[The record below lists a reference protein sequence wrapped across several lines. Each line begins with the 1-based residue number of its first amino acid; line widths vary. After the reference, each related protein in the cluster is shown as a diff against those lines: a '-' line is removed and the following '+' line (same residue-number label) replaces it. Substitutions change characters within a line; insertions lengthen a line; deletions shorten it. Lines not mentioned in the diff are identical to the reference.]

1 MSRRRVVLWA
11 LVAVA
16 YLATAAPNAQAWSN
30 GGYSADQYD
39 PDYGTHDW
47 IADRAL
53 ELQTQDVTFLEST
66 YHTRFLLGTE
76 APDNPDYIGD
86 TTNHH
91 VYFYSTGDLQ
101 DDVCAVRASTV
112 YNTALGYMAD
122 GDFEEAAYDIGVL
135 AHYVADPG
143 VFGHTMGAYTDWGAE
158 VHHSDYEDEFES
170 MLGSLAEPTGVVL
183 EDLDA
188 YNATLGLG
196 ETITFGDGAIQP
208 NVWMDTNYDW
218 SDDTFA
224 ASAIESLH
232 ASVGAV
238 AAVINHFMIE
248 AAASASVPTPEAPEP
263 PTSFTAA
270 VDGTHV
276 VLTWA
281 APLSNGGA
289 DITRYLIFRG
299 TDPGT
304 PSQLADVPANART
317 WTDES
322 VERGTTYY
330 YWLVAENSVG
340 RSDMTSL
347 ASARVP
353 ESIDT
358 VMLYIVASA
367 VSAALAS
374 GGTLY
379 WRKRKRGKQLR

>member
-1 MSRRRVVLWA
+1 MSGRRVVFWA

-16 YLATAAPNAQAWSN
+16 YLATAAPSAQAWSN

-86 TTNHH
+86 STNHH

-101 DDVCAVRASTV
+101 DDVCAERASTV
-112 YNTALGYMAD
+112 YHTALGYMAD

-170 MLGSLAEPTGVVL
+170 MLGSLAEPSGIVL

-188 YNATLGLG
+188 YDATLGLG
-196 ETITFGDGAIQP
+196 ETVTFGDGAIRP

-263 PTSFTAA
+263 PTGFTAA
-270 VDGTHV
+270 VDGAHI

-281 APLSNGGA
+281 APLSDGGA
-289 DITRYLIFRG
+289 NITGYVIFRG

-304 PSQLADVPANART
+304 PSQLADVPADART

-322 VERGTTYY
+322 VERETNYY
-330 YWLVAENSVG
+330 YWIVAENSVG

-347 ASARVP
+347 ASVRVP
-353 ESIDT
+353 NSIDQL
-358 VMLYIVASA
+358 VLSISASA
-367 VSAALAS
+367 FSAALAA
-374 GGTLY
+374 GGLLY
-379 WRKRKRGKQLR
+379 WRKRMRGKSLR

>member
-1 MSRRRVVLWA
+1 
-11 LVAVA
+11 
-16 YLATAAPNAQAWSN
+16 
-30 GGYSADQYD
+30 
-39 PDYGTHDW
+39 
-47 IADRAL
+47 
-53 ELQTQDVTFLEST
+53 
-66 YHTRFLLGTE
+66 
-76 APDNPDYIGD
+76 
-86 TTNHH
+86 

>member
-16 YLATAAPNAQAWSN
+16 YLATAAPSAQAWSN
-30 GGYSADQYD
+30 GGYSADQYN

-86 TTNHH
+86 STNHH

-112 YNTALGYMAD
+112 YHTALGYMAD

-170 MLGSLAEPTGVVL
+170 MLGSLAEPSGIVL
-183 EDLDA
+183 DDLNA

-196 ETITFGDGAIQP
+196 EAVTFGDGAIRP

-281 APLSNGGA
+281 APLSDGGA
-289 DITRYLIFRG
+289 NITGYVIFRG

-304 PSQLADVPANART
+304 PSQLADVPADART

-330 YWLVAENSVG
+330 YWIVAENSVG

-353 ESIDT
+353 NSIDSVT
-358 VMLYIVASA
+358 IYIIASA

-379 WRKRKRGKQLR
+379 WRKRKRGKSLR

>member
-1 MSRRRVVLWA
+1 MSGRRVVFWA

-16 YLATAAPNAQAWSN
+16 YLATAAPSAQAWSN

-47 IADRAL
+47 IADMAL
-53 ELQTQDVTFLEST
+53 GLQTQDVTFLEST

-86 TTNHH
+86 STNHH

-101 DDVCAVRASTV
+101 DDVCAERASTV
-112 YNTALGYMAD
+112 YHTALGYMAD

-170 MLGSLAEPTGVVL
+170 MLGSLAEPSGIVL

-188 YNATLGLG
+188 YDATLGLG
-196 ETITFGDGAIQP
+196 ETITFGEGAIRP

-248 AAASASVPTPEAPEP
+248 AAESASVPTPEAPEP

-270 VDGTHV
+270 ADGAHV

-281 APLSNGGA
+281 APLS
-289 DITRYLIFRG
+289 D
-299 TDPGT
+299 
-304 PSQLADVPANART
+304 
-317 WTDES
+317 
-322 VERGTTYY
+322 
-330 YWLVAENSVG
+330 
-340 RSDMTSL
+340 
-347 ASARVP
+347 
-353 ESIDT
+353 
-358 VMLYIVASA
+358 
-367 VSAALAS
+367 
-374 GGTLY
+374 
-379 WRKRKRGKQLR
+379 